1 MDIRQTRTAVEPNI
15 GFAPTDFGYYP
26 DTETGKVVE
35 EALGRR
41 QTLNLCC
48 IYFIYI
54 YFNLKSPPLPFSST
68 VIRYSQD
75 KNDSG
80 GSIGTTPDVNSL
92 LLFYFTGSRYSP
104 DKNGKGV
111 SISWHDARRQL
122 FVVVLFHGKSIFTRQ
137 KW

>member
-92 LLFYFTGSRYSP
+92 LLFYFTGSRYSQT
-104 DKNGKGV
+104 NSSVV
-111 SISWHDARRQL
+111 SIIWHDTRLYL
-122 FVVVLFHGKSIFTRQ
+122 FVVLFHCQSIFTRQ
-137 KW
+137 K